1 MSDDSWYGGESQEPG
16 TGDDPYGR
24 GRRASGARQSQSG
37 QYSSE
42 YSQQQYT
49 QNPYPQGY
57 TSQSGQGYYQDPDPL
72 GGSQSW
78 SGSQGG
84 YAQSD
89 YSQPEYT
96 QSEYTQSEYSRSD
109 YTSADYSQSGY
120 SRSGY
125 SQPQQQPQQ
134 PQQPQQDYTSSAAY
148 GRPQPQA
155 PGQGQAQGQGQGAE
169 QYGRRRQPPRAAS
182 QQPQAPQG
190 YTDPYASDPYASDP
204 YALGSQST
212 GTYGRQQPPRTG
224 GTAHGAQG
232 DYGTARRDGY
242 STGSYATPGQQ
253 APGQGQDQYRRRDT
267 GSFERPG
274 AAAGAAGAPGATGS
288 RRRAASP
295 SGEYGDADSSGE
307 YGTGEFSTRPR
318 RPSAPGY
325 GEKDSYAGSR
335 SESAGP
341 GRAGRRAGGAGRGDE
356 GDDDRFNLIDD
367 EDDAEGDGRRG
378 GKKLKQKKGRN
389 CLAVFIAFS
398 VLAGG
403 LGYGGY
409 SAYKWYQNKYGAP
422 PDYTS
427 SAGTGATIDVTV
439 PSGSGGTTIG
449 GLLFN
454 AGVVKSQRAFTDAC
468 NSNTNCANIQA
479 GTYLLPKGI
488 SAAAAV
494 TYMLDN
500 KHKDSNSVLITY
512 GGERAA
518 QVFAALEK
526 KTGWKDSDI
535 QNAIATGAIDLPTW
549 DTAKPGAKFPYARIE
564 GFIASE
570 SYTLTDFPNNPTALL
585 KKMVDDQLA
594 VFTQENLASKAQA
607 AGQSEYNM
615 LIIASL
621 ARAEAGTNTAD
632 LNKIAGVVFNRLK
645 STSFQHLGFDTA
657 TLYGMGNTTTTPNN
671 LDTANPYNTSVHGIK
686 GLPPGPIDNPDQP
699 SIDAAL
705 NPTSSTF
712 LFFCATPDGVQYA
725 TTGTQWQDLGHK
737 YPGLCG
743 NQ

>member
-1 MSDDSWYGGESQEPG
+1 MSDDGWYGGESQEPG
-16 TGDDPYGR
+16 TDPYGR
-24 GRRASGARQSQSG
+24 GRRGS
-37 QYSSE
+37 YSSE

-49 QNPYPQGY
+49 QNQYPQGY
-57 TSQSGQGYYQDPDPL
+57 SSQSGQGYYQDPDPL
-72 GGSQSW
+72 GGSQGW

-84 YAQSD
+84 YAQS
-89 YSQPEYT
+89 
-96 QSEYTQSEYSRSD
+96 EYSRSEYPSTD
-109 YTSADYSQSGY
+109 YNQSGGYSQSGGY
-120 SRSGY
+120 DQSSGY
-125 SQPQQQPQQ
+125 SQGQPQAQQPQPQ
-134 PQQPQQDYTSSAAY
+134 PQQY
-148 GRPQPQA
+148 GD
-155 PGQGQAQGQGQGAE
+155 
-169 QYGRRRQPPRAAS
+169 RRRQGGRSAS
-182 QQPQAPQG
+182 QQPQTPQG
-190 YTDPYASDPYASDP
+190 YSDPYASDPYASDP
-204 YALGSQST
+204 YASGSRNT
-212 GTYGRQQPPRTG
+212 GTYGRQQQPRPG
-224 GTAHGAQG
+224 GATQGEYGA
-232 DYGTARRDGY
+232 ARRDGY
-242 STGSYATPGQQ
+242 
-253 APGQGQDQYRRRDT
+253 GQDPYRRGSDT

-274 AAAGAAGAPGATGS
+274 APGAPGAAG
-288 RRRAASP
+288 RRRP
-295 SGEYGDADSSGE
+295 DGSGE
-307 YGTGEFSTRPR
+307 YGTGEFSTRTR
-318 RPSAPGY
+318 RPGSPGY
-325 GEKDSYAGSR
+325 GEQDSYSSSR
-335 SESAGP
+335 ADGL
-341 GRAGRRAGGAGRGDE
+341 GRSSRRAGAPVRGGVE
-356 GDDDRFNLIDD
+356 DDDHFNLIDEED
-367 EDDAEGDGRRG
+367 EAEGDGRRG

-409 SAYKWYQNKYGAP
+409 SAYKWYQSKYGAP

-427 SAGTGATIDVTV
+427 STGTGTSVDVTI
-439 PSGSGGTTIG
+439 PTGSGGTTIG
-449 GLLFN
+449 GLLYN

-468 NSNTNCANIQA
+468 KSNTTCANIQA

-488 SAAAAV
+488 SAAAAI
-494 TYMLDN
+494 TDMLDN

-535 QNAIATGAIDLPTW
+535 QNVIATGKIDLPTW
-549 DTAKPGAKFPYARIE
+549 DTAKGGAKFPYARIE

-570 SYTLTDFPNNPTALL
+570 SYTLTDFANNPTALL
-585 KKMVDDQLA
+585 KKMVDDQLGM
-594 VFTQENLASKAQA
+594 FSQENLASKAQA

-671 LDTANPYNTSVHGIK
+671 LDTTNPYNTSVHGIK
-686 GLPPGPIDNPDQP
+686 GLPPGPIDNPDQA

-725 TTGTQWQDLGHK
+725 TTATQWQQLGSK